1 MFFLP
6 KDSPEL
12 VQNGPY
18 APYSAA
24 HIIII
29 LFAFGFIWLLL
40 RIVRQK
46 SIGSRLVW
54 VAAVYGSLV
63 LLNILRVFWEVST
76 GSFDVKTSLPLE
88 LCGIQMFVLPL
99 ALFSRGKIQT
109 YMRDLHFRSV
119 RSAFSFHCFCL
130 LPRCMSIPSGISVPC
145 TV

>member
-109 YMRDLHFRSV
+109 YMREF
-119 RSAFSFHCFCL
+119 AFSFGTLGFFFSLYLLAATICTHQPCL
-130 LPRCMSIPSGISVPC
+130 CRQTS
-145 TV
+145 